1 MAKIGSWWLKSV
13 AAEPAEEVVW
23 SQAANRLKD
32 SGRAV
37 GGKLFLTDRRLIFC
51 PHWVDAATGG
61 RPWQVPLERL
71 AAIGTI
77 PQGSPGGWIRDRLAI
92 DLADASASSS
102 IVSRQS
108 PQSRRN
114 PSWPWRTASR
124 SGAIS
129 SMLGRYSISGS
140 KPVRITSKSRRL
152 TAA

>member
-61 RPWQVPLERL
+61 KAWQVPLERV
-71 AAIGTI
+71 AAIETI
-77 PQGSPGGWIRDRLAI
+77 PKGSPGGGMRDRLAI
-92 DLADASASSS
+92 GLAGGGRERFVVNRLEAVVARLNTARGVAGGPPENSGEAH
-102 IVSRQS
+102 
-108 PQSRRN
+108 RR
-114 PSWPWRTASR
+114 
-124 SGAIS
+124 
-129 SMLGRYSISGS
+129 
-140 KPVRITSKSRRL
+140 
-152 TAA
+152 

>member
-13 AAEPAEEVVW
+13 AAESAEEVVW

-61 RPWQVPLERL
+61 GAWQVPIERV

-77 PQGSPGGWIRDRLAI
+77 PKGSPGGGIRDRLAI
-92 DLADASASSS
+92 DLAGGGRERFVVNRLDAVVA
-102 IVSRQS
+102 RLNTARGA
-108 PQSRRN
+108 PGGAPENAGEAHRR
-114 PSWPWRTASR
+114 
-124 SGAIS
+124 
-129 SMLGRYSISGS
+129 
-140 KPVRITSKSRRL
+140 
-152 TAA
+152 

>member
-61 RPWQVPLERL
+61 RAWQVPLERV

-77 PQGSPGGWIRDRLAI
+77 PKGSPGGGMRDRLAI
-92 DLADASASSS
+92 GLAGGGRERFVVNRLEEVFERLNTARGLPSE
-102 IVSRQS
+102 S
-108 PQSRRN
+108 PGEAHRR
-114 PSWPWRTASR
+114 
-124 SGAIS
+124 
-129 SMLGRYSISGS
+129 
-140 KPVRITSKSRRL
+140 
-152 TAA
+152 

>member
-1 MAKIGSWWLKSV
+1 MAKVGSWWLKSV

-61 RPWQVPLERL
+61 REWQVPLERV

-77 PQGSPGGWIRDRLAI
+77 PKGSPGGGMRDRLAI
-92 DLADASASSS
+92 ELADGGRERFVVNRLGEVVARLNTARGVPGGPPESSGEAH
-102 IVSRQS
+102 
-108 PQSRRN
+108 RR
-114 PSWPWRTASR
+114 
-124 SGAIS
+124 
-129 SMLGRYSISGS
+129 
-140 KPVRITSKSRRL
+140 
-152 TAA
+152 

>member
-37 GGKLFLTDRRLIFC
+37 GGKLFLTDRRLVFC

-61 RPWQVPLERL
+61 GAWQVPLERV

-77 PQGSPGGWIRDRLAI
+77 PKGSPGGGMRDRLAI
-92 DLADASASSS
+92 ELAGGGRERFVVNRLEAVVARLNTARGVPGGPPGSAGEAH
-102 IVSRQS
+102 
-108 PQSRRN
+108 RR
-114 PSWPWRTASR
+114 
-124 SGAIS
+124 
-129 SMLGRYSISGS
+129 
-140 KPVRITSKSRRL
+140 
-152 TAA
+152 